1 MIKTDAIIIGAGPVG
16 LFAVHQLGIKG
27 LKSEVIDNLDK
38 PGGQCIELYPDKPIY
53 DIPALSVCSGK
64 SLTEGLLQQIKPFGS
79 KIHLNERVQQVKE
92 EKNYWIITTNK
103 GQSFQAPNII
113 IAGGVGSFEPRK
125 LPLKELE
132 KFEGKSVFYS
142 ITNKEIFSNKK
153 ICIFGGGDSA
163 LDWALELSKNSKIT
177 LIHRRDQFRGA
188 PHTLSELEKL
198 KKNGKISIK
207 TPYTIDSINTG
218 DKLNQIIIKN
228 DNGEKEKIDTD
239 FVLGFFGLIMQL
251 GPISEWGLNMTR
263 KTIDVNTHNFQ
274 SNKPGIFAIGDICN
288 YPGKLKLILSGFH
301 EAALASVECFKR
313 ARPKE
318 KFRFEFTT
326 SSKEIQSR
334 LGVKTKMIEVLTAN
348 TPNGKKITI
357 MLEEIGYDYKI
368 TKININKNEQFKS
381 EFEKLSPFR
390 KTPVIVDHKNNISL
404 FETGAIL
411 IYLAEQSGKFYDE
424 KKNYYQSMAFRTN
437 FLRRSHVRPTS
448 SISLL

>member
-92 EKNYWIITTNK
+92 EKNNWIITTNK

-142 ITNKEIFSNKK
+142 VTNKEIFSNKK

-207 TPYTIDSINTG
+207 TPYQIDSINTG
-218 DKLNQIIIKN
+218 DKLNQVILKN
-228 DNGEKEKIDTD
+228 DNGSKEKIDTD

-326 SSKEIQSR
+326 SSKQIQSR
-334 LGVKTKMIEVLTAN
+334 LGVKTKN
-348 TPNGKKITI
+348 
-357 MLEEIGYDYKI
+357 D
-368 TKININKNEQFKS
+368 
-381 EFEKLSPFR
+381 
-390 KTPVIVDHKNNISL
+390 
-404 FETGAIL
+404 
-411 IYLAEQSGKFYDE
+411 
-424 KKNYYQSMAFRTN
+424 
-437 FLRRSHVRPTS
+437 
-448 SISLL
+448 